1 MSAQPRW
8 DHTGP
13 ASRPTMARVPTSVSE
28 RAPAIVL
35 TAIGLASI
43 AVGAI
48 HISAAATLGQGST
61 QNTAF
66 FGLAAAAEIIWGAVV
81 LFRAPRWWLALGMLG
96 QLAVVVT
103 WVVSRTVG
111 LPVGV
116 YAHVKLPV
124 GYADALATALG
135 AVVVIGAGWLLVQDR
150 VPARAATRSLGAT
163 AAIVVLVGA
172 LALTGVIWQNNA
184 FGSSGGSSNGG
195 GGASIP
201 NGYGG
206 YGGSS
211 GSTGSS
217 GTTGSTGSTGGMTSG
232 GGYSGAGY

>member
-1 MSAQPRW
+1 
-8 DHTGP
+8 
-13 ASRPTMARVPTSVSE
+13 MARVPMSVSE

-35 TAIGLASI
+35 TAIALTSI

-48 HISAAATLGQGST
+48 HVSAAATLGIGST
-61 QNTAF
+61 QNMAF
-66 FGLAAAAEIIWGAVV
+66 FGLAAAAEIIWGAVALV
-81 LFRAPRWWLALGMLG
+81 RAPRWWLALGLLG
-96 QLAVVVT
+96 QLAVVAT

-124 GYADALATALG
+124 GYADALATVLG
-135 AVVVIGAGWLLVQDR
+135 AVIVIGAGWLLLQDR
-150 VPARAATRSLGAT
+150 VPARAAKRSLSAT
-163 AAIVVLVGA
+163 AAIVVLAGA

-184 FGSSGGSSNGG
+184 FGSSGGSGSSGS
-195 GGASIP
+195 GASIS

-211 GSTGSS
+211 GTS
-217 GTTGSTGSTGGMTSG
+217 GTSGTSGSTTSG
-232 GGYSGAGY
+232 GGYSRGGY

>member
-8 DHTGP
+8 DHTEP
-13 ASRPTMARVPTSVSE
+13 APRPTIAGAPTSVPE

-35 TAIGLASI
+35 TAIALASI

-48 HISAAATLGQGST
+48 HVSAAATLGQDST
-61 QNTAF
+61 QNIAF
-66 FGLAAAAEIIWGAVV
+66 FGLAAAAEIIWGAVALV
-81 LFRAPRWWLALGMLG
+81 RAPGWWLALGILG
-96 QLAVVVT
+96 HLAVVST

-124 GYADALATALG
+124 GYPDALATALG
-135 AVVVIGAGWLLVQDR
+135 LVVVIGAGWLLLQDR
-150 VPARAATRSLGAT
+150 VLARAATRSLRAT
-163 AAIVVLVGA
+163 AATVVLVGA
-172 LALTGVIWQNNA
+172 LALTGVVSQANA
-184 FGSSGGSSNGG
+184 FGSSTGSSNGG
-195 GGASIP
+195 GGASIS

-206 YGGSS
+206 YGGSTGTS

-217 GTTGSTGSTGGMTSG
+217 GSTGGMTSG
-232 GGYSGAGY
+232 GGYSGGGY